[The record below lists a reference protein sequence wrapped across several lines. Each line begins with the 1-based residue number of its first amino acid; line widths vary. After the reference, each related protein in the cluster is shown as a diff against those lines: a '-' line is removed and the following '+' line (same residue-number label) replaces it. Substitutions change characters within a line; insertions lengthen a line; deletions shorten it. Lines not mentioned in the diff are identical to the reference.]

1 MDGPPDVR
9 IAMTGTESVRA
20 LIIGGGPAGYTAAIY
35 AARAGLEPV
44 CVEGYNSG
52 GQVIRSGLVHNFP
65 GHPDGIAGEDL
76 ADRIRSQA
84 IAAGARIVTSLVESI
99 DHTGSPFVVA
109 TDGVRFSTESV
120 IVATGAE
127 PRRLGL
133 ASEDAYE
140 GRGVCYCAICDGPF
154 FRGKRVAVVGGGDT
168 AAEEA
173 LTLSGI
179 ADSVLL
185 IHRRAEFRASAV
197 NRAALAERQ
206 NITVLAPA
214 VVTEVLGDDE
224 RGVTGVT
231 ISDATDGTARD
242 LDVDGLFVA
251 IGHTPATSLF
261 HGWLDTDP
269 HGCLITEPGGT
280 ATSVPGVFAAGDVTD
295 SRYRQAVTAA
305 AAGCAAAMDAERWLR
320 VNRLRPDRPS
330 TSLVPAL

>member
-1 MDGPPDVR
+1 MNGPPDVR
-9 IAMTGTESVRA
+9 IGMTGTESVST

-65 GHPDGIAGEDL
+65 GHPDGIPGEDL

-84 IAAGARIVTSLVESI
+84 IAAGARIVTSLVDSI
-99 DHTGSPFVVA
+99 DHSAAPFLVT
-109 TDGVRFSTESV
+109 TDGGQFSAESV

-133 ASEDAYE
+133 TSEDAFE

-154 FRGKRVAVVGGGDT
+154 FRDKRVAVVGGGDT

-173 LTLSGI
+173 LTLSSL
-179 ADSVLL
+179 AESVIL
-185 IHRRAEFRASAV
+185 IHRRDEFRASAV
-197 NRAALAERQ
+197 NLTALADRA
-206 NITVLAPA
+206 NITVLTPS

-224 RGVTGVT
+224 HGVTGVRVRDVT
-231 ISDATDGTARD
+231 GGSARD
-242 LDVDGLFVA
+242 LDVEGLFVA
-251 IGHTPATSLF
+251 IGHNPATSLF

-269 HGCLITEPGGT
+269 HGCLVTEPGGT

-305 AAGCAAAMDAERWLR
+305 AAGCAAAMDAERWLHVTR
-320 VNRLRPDRPS
+320 ARPDRPVIRLAHS
-330 TSLVPAL
+330 I

>member
-1 MDGPPDVR
+1 MTDTETVR
-9 IAMTGTESVRA
+9 TI
-20 LIIGGGPAGYTAAIY
+20 IIGGGPAGYTAAIY

-44 CVEGYNSG
+44 CIEGYNSG

-65 GHPDGIAGEDL
+65 GHPDGIPGEDL

-84 IAAGARIVTSLVESI
+84 IAAGAPIGHTDTPFLVT
-99 DHTGSPFVVA
+99 
-109 TDGVRFSTESV
+109 TDGAQFSAESV

-133 ASEDAYE
+133 PSEDLYD
-140 GRGVCYCAICDGPF
+140 GHGVCYCAICDGPF
-154 FRGKRVAVVGGGDT
+154 FRGRNVAVVGGGDT

-173 LTLSGI
+173 LTLSTI
-179 ADSVLL
+179 ADQVIL

-197 NRAALAERQ
+197 NLTALEQRS
-206 NITVLAPA
+206 NVTVLAPS

-231 ISDATDGTARD
+231 VRDVIEDSVRD

-251 IGHTPATSLF
+251 IGHNPATSLF
-261 HGWLDTDP
+261 HGWLDMDP
-269 HGCLITEPGGT
+269 HGCLITEAGGT

-305 AAGCAAAMDAERWLR
+305 AAGCAAAMDAERWLHVSSSQPGR
-320 VNRLRPDRPS
+320 R
-330 TSLVPAL
+330 TTGLVPAV